1 MKSNASSSSSSTGKN
16 GDGYDDGTVSFGRF
30 REFTSVGGDAEMQND
45 LVLEVLRQ
53 ATHISTSESMESTIQ
68 THLDAASEILSDMYS
83 KGERE
88 IEERNHRLAIQ
99 ASLPE
104 ISKWNKQ
111 LIDGNKASR
120 QHRMEISK
128 ELALV
133 DALLK
138 RTARA
143 KRNRNSKSSRSR
155 RRRSSTTNN
164 DNNATNNN
172 LDLSQNDKQLH
183 QRSSNSRHNDSR
195 MSLNESLRN
204 SEKKRTLANSSP
216 SISTPSAFLFTAV
229 VCTVAL
235 ESFDSIT
242 SREGGAARLA
252 DYAAVSALLMLS
264 LAYLNALRTAL
275 LRAQDDLRRYTGSTT
290 RPPSDRR

>member
-1 MKSNASSSSSSTGKN
+1 MKSNASSSSGGKN

-30 REFTSVGGDAEMQND
+30 REFTSVGGDAEMQKD

-88 IEERNHRLAIQ
+88 IEERNHRLALQ
-99 ASLPE
+99 TSLPE

-111 LIDGNKASR
+111 LMDGNKASR

-143 KRNRNSKSSRSR
+143 KRNRSAKSSRSR
-155 RRRSSTTNN
+155 RRRSTTTNN
-164 DNNATNNN
+164 DNSNTTNNN
-172 LDLSQNDKQLH
+172 LDLSEKQLH
-183 QRSSNSRHNDSR
+183 QQSSNSRQNGNR

-275 LRAQDDLRRYTGSTT
+275 LRAQDDLQRHAGSPARR
-290 RPPSDRR
+290 PSDRR

>member
-1 MKSNASSSSSSTGKN
+1 MKSNEPSPGKN

-30 REFTSVGGDAEMQND
+30 REFTSAGGDTQMQND
-45 LVLEVLRQ
+45 LVLEVMRQ

-68 THLDAASEILSDMYS
+68 THLDAASEILSEMYS

-88 IEERNHRLAIQ
+88 IEERNHRLALQ

-143 KRNRNSKSSRSR
+143 KRNRNSQSSRSR
-155 RRRSSTTNN
+155 RRRSTTTNN
-164 DNNATNNN
+164 DNNTTSNSNT
-172 LDLSQNDKQLH
+172 DLSQNEKQLH
-183 QRSSNSRHNDSR
+183 QQSSNSRQNGSR
-195 MSLNESLRN
+195 MSLNESLRD
-204 SEKKRTLANSSP
+204 SEKNRALANSSA

-275 LRAQDDLRRYTGSTT
+275 LRAQDDLHGQTGHPTQRR
-290 RPPSDRR
+290 SDRR